1 MKGLAR
7 ELNRLA
13 SKLDARTTTRILAKE
28 DCRMSDTYSGC
39 KHASKAIWLE
49 KADTVDLVPNQLVM
63 ESDEQIQYLFGDL
76 YSEEKLDVVPDITF
90 TKDGVEYV
98 VAFKN

>member
-1 MKGLAR
+1 MKGLGR

-13 SKLDARTTTRILAKE
+13 SKVNARTTSRLMAKE

-49 KADTVDLVPNQLVM
+49 KASAVDIVPNQLVM
-63 ESDEQIQYLFGDL
+63 ESNEYIQYLFGDM
-76 YSEEKLDVVPDITF
+76 YAEEKLEVVSDVTF
-90 TKDGVEYV
+90 IKDGVEYA
-98 VAFKN
+98 VAVKS